1 MITLQDILVTGSGGA
16 LGTYCS
22 FGTRVGRDELDVTDL
37 REVMRVCEDKKPKV
51 IVHCA
56 AMTDLAFCEQNP
68 DKAYLVNSAGTYH
81 MALGARNVGAK
92 LIYISTSDVFDGK
105 KADPYIVNDIPN
117 PTTVYGRSKH
127 LGELSIKGILDD
139 YVIMR
144 ISWMFGGGPQKD
156 SKFVGKILMQK
167 NAPEI
172 RAVTDT
178 KASPA
183 WAKDI
188 AGAVQKLLEEDR
200 RGICHVGGGSATRY
214 DMAREIASIAG
225 WKTEIVPVLSS
236 AFPSAYPI
244 GKNQSMPVSPLV
256 RPWQEALEE
265 YIHEEWHL

>member
-1 MITLQDILVTGSGGA
+1 MRDILVTGGDGV
-16 LGTYCS
+16 LGSYIP
-22 FGTRVGRDELDVTDL
+22 FGTHVDQKELDITDYTA
-37 REVMRVCEDKKPKV
+37 VMNVCADMKPKA
-51 IVHCA
+51 IIHCA
-56 AMTDLAFCEQNP
+56 ALTDLAVCEKNP
-68 DKAYLVNSAGTYH
+68 DEAYLVNSAGTYH
-81 MALGARNVGAK
+81 LAIGARSVGAK
-92 LIYISTSDVFDGK
+92 LVYISTSDVFDGK
-105 KADPYIVNDIPN
+105 KEGPYTERDMPN
-117 PTTVYGRSKH
+117 PISAYARSKH
-127 LGELSIKGILDD
+127 LGELAVTGLLEN
-139 YVIMR
+139 YLIMR